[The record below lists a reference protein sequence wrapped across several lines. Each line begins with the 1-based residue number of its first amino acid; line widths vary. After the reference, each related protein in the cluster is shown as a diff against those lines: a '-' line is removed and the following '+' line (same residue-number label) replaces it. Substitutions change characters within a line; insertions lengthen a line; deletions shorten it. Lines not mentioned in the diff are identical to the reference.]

1 MDFDETISSF
11 NGDSSLEKSFISLY
25 LRNNV
30 PNLINE
36 QNVKKCLEVL
46 NLKNETAIARPMNK
60 ILIVLK
66 PLFVNFE
73 CLSIQKIIDLLDFFY
88 KVTLKQFELFKRE
101 DTKMEM

>member
-1 MDFDETISSF
+1 MDFDETIGSF

-30 PNLINE
+30 PNFINE
-36 QNVKKCLEVL
+36 QNVRKCLEVL
-46 NLKNETAIARPMNK
+46 TLKSACTMNK

-73 CLSIQKIIDLLDFFY
+73 CLNIQKIIDLLDFFY

-101 DTKMEM
+101 DTKMEL